1 MPFCK
6 GDLTE
11 MAALAAVALASC
23 CQACM
28 RYERKGT
35 ESAMTRLHQKG
46 FAAAAAA
53 ARR

>member
-1 MPFCK
+1 
-6 GDLTE
+6 
-11 MAALAAVALASC
+11 MAAVAAVALASC
-23 CQACM
+23 CQEGM

-35 ESAMTRLHQKG
+35 DAATTRRRQKG